1 MIKWIIPLFIFFGC
15 SNVDINKYKK
25 DDEYSLLKGIN
36 LYSQGKNREALT
48 EYEKALK
55 KDPKN
60 ILILREIAIIKCQL
74 LEYEKSKVI
83 FLEILKKEPEDI
95 ESLRN
100 LSYIFFYEENYK
112 KSIFYLEKIPKDL
125 KTQKDYAILAFSYYK
140 IGKLKRSLLIY
151 KEIKE
156 SIIFSSIL
164 LTKSYIE
171 VLSENGNKENLFL
184 ILKSLE
190 KYNPKDV
197 NNIILISNTYE
208 NKLQNYKYAERV
220 LKDFLNRN
228 KINDKILL
236 QLAKLYYKIG
246 KKKECKIVFSMISE
260 DYQYNLEYIKVKTYM
275 Y

>member
-1 MIKWIIPLFIFFGC
+1 MIKWLIPLFIFFGC

-25 DDEYSLLKGIN
+25 DNEYSLLKGIN
-36 LYSQGKNREALT
+36 LYSQGKNREALI
-48 EYEKALK
+48 EYEKALE

-60 ILILREIAIIKCQL
+60 ILILREIAIIKSQL
-74 LEYEKSKVI
+74 LEYKESKNI
-83 FLEILKKEPEDI
+83 FLEILKKEPRDI

-100 LSYIFFYEENYK
+100 LSYLFFDEKNYK
-112 KSIFYLEKIPKDL
+112 KSIFYLEKVPKDL

-140 IGKLKRSLLIY
+140 IGESKRALLTYKKL
-151 KEIKE
+151 KE
-156 SIIFSSIL
+156 SIVFNSII
-164 LTKSYIE
+164 LTKSYIK

-190 KYNPKDV
+190 KYKPEDV
-197 NNIILISNTYE
+197 NNVILISNTYE
-208 NKLQNYKYAERV
+208 NELQNYKYAEKV
-220 LKDFLNRN
+220 LKDFLSSN

-246 KKKECKIVFSMISE
+246 KKKECRIVFSMISE

>member
-100 LSYIFFYEENYK
+100 LSYMFFYEENYK